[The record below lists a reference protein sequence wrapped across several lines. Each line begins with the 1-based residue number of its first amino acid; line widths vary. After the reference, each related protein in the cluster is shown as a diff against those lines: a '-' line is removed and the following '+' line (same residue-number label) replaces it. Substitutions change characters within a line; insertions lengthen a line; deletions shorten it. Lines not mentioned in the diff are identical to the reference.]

1 MNTIKEFLKIGIG
14 ASVAV
19 LALYFAVYPSCR
31 VLFGMQEAIEEM
43 DRATLRMVP
52 ARALITDYTYE
63 SERRGIHAGV
73 TFDYRQR
80 WLYSIVYR
88 RSDGI
93 ETVDSVEY
101 ETHQKAGPEAPE
113 LTKGFEKGDSVEIY
127 YDPQRGTESELA
139 VVRTAQPRTVRSFF
153 NGMFIIIALLG
164 LGVAAI
170 GTAVMVSGMRMLGDL
185 RTLRDLNNG

>member
-1 MNTIKEFLKIGIG
+1 MNAIKEFLKIGIG
-14 ASVAV
+14 ATVAV
-19 LALYFAVYPSCR
+19 LALYYAVYPSCR
-31 VLFGMQEAIEEM
+31 VLFGMQDAIEKM
-43 DRATLRMVP
+43 DQATLRMVP

-63 SERRGIHAGV
+63 TERRGIHAGV

-88 RSDGI
+88 RNDGI

-113 LTKGFEKGDSVEIY
+113 LAKGFEKGDSVDIY
-127 YDPQRGTESELA
+127 YDPQRETESELA
-139 VVRTAQPRTVRSFF
+139 VVRASQSLTVRPFF

-170 GTAVMVSGMRMLGDL
+170 GTGVMVSGL
-185 RTLRDLNNG
+185 RRLRDPGTPRDLPND